1 MYPWM
6 QLYSGWFTRYL
17 YNICT
22 CETYKQMAK
31 KKTTTKTM
39 KTKQAIKTTRTINHE
54 QTEMTNKHFGLNRET
69 AMKYSKREGYQ
80 MSKYT

>member
-1 MYPWM
+1 
-6 QLYSGWFTRYL
+6 
-17 YNICT
+17 
-22 CETYKQMAK
+22 
-31 KKTTTKTM
+31 M